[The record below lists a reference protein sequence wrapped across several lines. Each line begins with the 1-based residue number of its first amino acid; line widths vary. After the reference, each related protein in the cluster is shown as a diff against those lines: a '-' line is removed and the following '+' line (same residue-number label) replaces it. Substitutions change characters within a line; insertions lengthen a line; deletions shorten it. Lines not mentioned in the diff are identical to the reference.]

1 MKNTF
6 LWIIKQIWL
15 SIFYLFFLILTIW
28 FWQTNYFWGF
38 VSLVVMI
45 MWIPYVKNFIFPFIY
60 NDFIKKYYYYILSW
74 LWIIIFIIS
83 IVSSSPKPEYKIIS
97 NINWITWIQ
106 YNLEIWVSNMDII
119 NIFWKD
125 YDVKYKTG
133 LIIPITL
140 DKMESDFD
148 IKYHWKL
155 ENLHLSRIPITEKE
169 ISDAK
174 VIKDEQIKEDI
185 KSKIEKDKV
194 QKELSAKQELEEQ
207 KTNPEKYLEII
218 KSNRRM
224 DWFWTVWML
233 DITIKNNSSFDYKDI
248 SITQTY
254 YSKSKT
260 EIWSKNHDIL
270 DIIPSW
276 KTKTFKNI
284 NMWFVNSQ
292 ASSSRTKINFAS
304 VYWIN

>member
-1 MKNTF
+1 MV
-6 LWIIKQIWL
+6 I
-15 SIFYLFFLILTIW
+15 
-28 FWQTNYFWGF
+28 
-38 VSLVVMI
+38 
-45 MWIPYVKNFIFPFIY
+45 WIPYVKNFIFPFIY
-60 NDFIKKYYYYILSW
+60 NDFIKKYYYYILSL
-74 LWIIIFIIS
+74 LWIVGFIIS
-83 IVSSSPKPEYKIIS
+83 LVLISSEPKHSIIS
-97 NINWITWIQ
+97 NTNWITWIN
-106 YNLEIWVSNMDII
+106 YNLEIWLNNI
-119 NIFWKD
+119 NNISILWKD
-125 YDVKYKTG
+125 YDAKWKTS

-148 IKYHWKL
+148 IKYNWKL

-174 VIKDEQIKEDI
+174 LVKDEQIKKDI
-185 KSKIEKDKV
+185 KSKIEEDKA
-194 QKELSAKQELEEQ
+194 QKELLAKQELEEQ

-218 KSNRRM
+218 KYNRRM
-224 DWFWTVWML
+224 DWFWTIWML

-292 ASSSRTKINFAS
+292 ASSSSTKINFAS